1 MDRNPILMIELSVI
15 QSVVCNR
22 LNIDSSV
29 LEAQIVLDYIELI
42 WTFFSQLQSLS
53 DLTAEKSE
61 YKRPAFFA

>member
-1 MDRNPILMIELSVI
+1 MDRNPNLMIELSVI

-42 WTFFSQLQSLS
+42 WFFSQLQSLS